1 MSPLSRRFG
10 PLAVVIAGLVLTAAG
25 RADPPEVD
33 YARAVTRLEQLVEAE
48 LERHILTGVSL
59 ALVDD
64 QRTVFAE
71 GFGWADE
78 AERRPA
84 TRRTIYRAGS
94 ISKLFTALAAMQ
106 LVEQGK
112 LDLDEPVSRFWP
124 GFRIVVPFDD
134 AGPITLRQLICH
146 RSGLVR
152 ESPVGGYFDPAEPSI
167 SETVASL
174 ADCVLV
180 HRPNTVTKY
189 SNIGVTV
196 VGHVVA
202 EVSGEP
208 FNCYQREH
216 LLRAIGMTSSAF
228 LADETIRRRLATG
241 YMQVADGRGGFRRTE
256 SPRFELGTI
265 PAGNLYTS
273 AEDLGRFLAFLF
285 ARGEVDGKPIVKPA
299 TLDTMFTPQLVE
311 GDSGYGLGFHV
322 TRFRDRKRISH
333 MGAVYGFT
341 SSVAAIPE
349 LKVGVVV
356 LANEDIATGPVR
368 KLADAALGWMVEAK
382 LGAEPSQQ
390 EPEKEPA
397 DAAPLDPEPFTGNY
411 ESASYWARIEPA
423 DGHLGLVQKQLSVLG
438 EGRSHF
444 RVAKIGTVHNL
455 LSDNSLVAN
464 ISGQRLILTPA
475 GRNQFTADG
484 RWTTDAPVEFRRDDG
499 GRVTEFEAMGQTF
512 YRVDPDAVPEVP
524 GAWQQLRGSYG
535 PEFIPL
541 VVSVKHGHLY
551 AMTENLVDYRLT
563 PLCRTVFKMPPGMYV
578 DEQLVFQPGPDGRV
592 HSAVLAGMVLR
603 RAGP

>member
-1 MSPLSRRFG
+1 MTPMTPLSIRIG
-10 PLAVVIAGLVLTAAG
+10 PLAAGLAGLVLAAVRG
-25 RADPPEVD
+25 HAAEVD
-33 YARAVTRLEQLVEAE
+33 YAPAVTQLEELVEAE
-48 LERHILTGVSL
+48 LERGILTGVSV

-78 AERRPA
+78 AARRPA

-94 ISKLFTALAAMQ
+94 ISKLFTALSAMQ

-112 LDLDEPVSRFWP
+112 LDLDEPVTRFWP

-134 AGPITLRQLICH
+134 AGPITLRQLMCH

-167 SETVASL
+167 AETVASL

-208 FNCYQREH
+208 FPEYQRDH
-216 LLRAIGMTSSAF
+216 LLEPIGMTSSAF
-228 LADETIRRRLATG
+228 VADETIGQRLATS
-241 YMQVADGRGGFRRTE
+241 YMHVADGRGGFRRIE
-256 SPRFELGTI
+256 SPRFELGTL

-273 AEDLGRFLAFLF
+273 AEDLARFLGFLF
-285 ARGEVDGKPIVKPA
+285 ARGAVDGKRIVRPE
-299 TLDTMFTPQLVE
+299 TLDTMFTPQLVDDE
-311 GDSGYGLGFHV
+311 SGYGLGFHV
-322 TRFRDRKRISH
+322 TRFRDRKRVSH

-341 SSVAAIPE
+341 SSVGAIPE
-349 LKVGVVV
+349 LKVGAVV

-368 KLADAALGWMVEAK
+368 KLADAALGWMVDAK
-382 LGAEPSQQ
+382 LAPERSREEQQ
-390 EPEKEPA
+390 NEEEEPA
-397 DAAPLDPEPFTGNY
+397 ETVTLDSEPFAGDY

-423 DGHLGLVQKQLSVLG
+423 DGHLL
-438 EGRSHF
+438 
-444 RVAKIGTVHNL
+444 
-455 LSDNSLVAN
+455 AN
-464 ISGQRLILTPA
+464 ISGQRLTLTSA
-475 GRNQFTADG
+475 GPDQFTADG
-484 RWTTDAPVEFRRDDG
+484 RWATDAEVEFRRDDG
-499 GRVTEFEAMGQTF
+499 GRVTQFEAMEQTF
-512 YRVDPDAVPEVP
+512 CRIDPDAVPEAP
-524 GAWQQLRGSYG
+524 DAWQPLLGSYG

-541 VVSVKHGHLY
+541 VVSIKHGHLY
-551 AMTENLVDYRLT
+551 AMTENMVDYRLT
-563 PLCRTVFKMPPGMYV
+563 PLCRTVFNMPDGMYV

-603 RAGP
+603 RTGP